1 MALAAAPLLRLPIS
15 LPSPPPPPLLAC
27 NSIISAPPLSNGVR
41 LRPQRSRQP
50 RLAAA
55 AAATASLA
63 TPSSPAADTERRKHE
78 LLRAVQETGRGFA
91 ASPDQRA
98 AIEEAIVS
106 VEELGAGE
114 GSPLDLAALDGTWR
128 LCYTSASDVLVLF
141 EASERFPLLQVGQ
154 IYQKFECRDRSDGGV
169 VRNVVRW
176 SIENLLEEQEGATLM
191 VSAKFA
197 VMSKRNIF
205 LQFEEVAVEN
215 IKISE
220 QLQALIAPAILP
232 RSFFSLQI
240 LQFLKTFRAQ
250 VPVNGPERRSPG
262 GLYYLSYLDRDMLLG
277 RSVGGGGSMPAA
289 TALRRPDDR
298 RTPSTKASLSE
309 SSLTCC
315 WYSTAC
321 VIASASSSPSCT
333 HSLSSASSATASL
346 ASAASSSLLIT
357 SSASLASMAATFLAI
372 FNNNIYIY
380 IYIYITNVQC
390 RKSGKV

>member
-15 LPSPPPPPLLAC
+15 PPSPPPAQTPPPLLAC
-27 NSIISAPPLSNGVR
+27 NSVNGVR
-41 LRPQRSRQP
+41 LRPRRSRQP
-50 RLAAA
+50 RRAAA
-55 AAATASLA
+55 AAATASL
-63 TPSSPAADTERRKHE
+63 AADTERRKHE

-98 AIEEAIVS
+98 SIEEAIVS

-114 GSPLDLAALDGTWR
+114 GSLLDLAALDGTWR
-128 LCYTSASDVLVLF
+128 LCYTSASDVRVLF
-141 EASERFPLLQVGQ
+141 EAAERLPLLQVGQ
-154 IYQKFECRDRSDGGV
+154 IYQKFECKDRSDGGV

-205 LQFEEVAVEN
+205 LQFEEVVVEN

-277 RSVGGGGSMPAA
+277 RSTSKVDEEVLPLFTFGNYSFGLWKPEGSAP
-289 TALRRPDDR
+289 
-298 RTPSTKASLSE
+298 
-309 SSLTCC
+309 
-315 WYSTAC
+315 
-321 VIASASSSPSCT
+321 
-333 HSLSSASSATASL
+333 
-346 ASAASSSLLIT
+346 
-357 SSASLASMAATFLAI
+357 
-372 FNNNIYIY
+372 NND
-380 IYIYITNVQC
+380 
-390 RKSGKV
+390 